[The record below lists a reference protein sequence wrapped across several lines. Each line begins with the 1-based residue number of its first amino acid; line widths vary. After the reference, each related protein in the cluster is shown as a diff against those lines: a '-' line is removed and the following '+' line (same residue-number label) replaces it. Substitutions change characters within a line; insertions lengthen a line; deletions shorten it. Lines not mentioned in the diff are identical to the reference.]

1 MQPMQLFN
9 LAFRQNEWFAQRQSV
24 ISSNVANANTPGY
37 KARDVESFDA
47 VMDSS
52 ASTSAPMA
60 ATDPQHFASS
70 GSEAVRDQNNGDD
83 QAEVLVSGNDV
94 NLEQEFL
101 KSNDVMRGYT
111 LNTQIMKTF
120 DRMLQSATKG

>member
-9 LAFRQNEWFAQRQSV
+9 LAFRQNEWLAQRQSV

-37 KARDVESFDA
+37 KAKDVESFDA
-47 VMDSS
+47 AMRQSV
-52 ASTSAPMA
+52 PMA
-60 ATDPQHFASS
+60 ATNEQHFSS
-70 GSEAVRDQNNGDD
+70 PGFDAVGSQENGDG
-83 QAEVLVSGNDV
+83 QAEVFVSGNDV

-101 KSNDVMRGYT
+101 KSNDVMRSYT

-120 DRMLQSATKG
+120 DRMLQSVTKG

>member
-9 LAFRQNEWFAQRQSV
+9 LAFRQNEWLAQRQSV

-37 KARDVESFDA
+37 KAHDVQSFDEA
-47 VMDSS
+47 MQ
-52 ASTSAPMA
+52 TSMPL
-60 ATDPQHFASS
+60 ATTNSQHFASAQFEAIAN
-70 GSEAVRDQNNGDD
+70 GNGADKSEVM
-83 QAEVLVSGNDV
+83 VSGNDV

-101 KSNDVMRGYT
+101 KSNDVMRSYT

-120 DRMLQSATKG
+120 DRMLLTVTKV

>member
-9 LAFRQNEWFAQRQSV
+9 LAFRQNEWLAQRQSV
-24 ISSNVANANTPGY
+24 ISSNIANANTPGY
-37 KARDVESFDA
+37 KAKDVESFDDA
-47 VMDSS
+47 MR
-52 ASTSAPMA
+52 TSVPMA
-60 ATDPQHFASS
+60 ATNPQHFASP
-70 GSEAVRDQNNGDD
+70 EFDAVRDQDNGPG

-101 KSNDVMRGYT
+101 KSNDVMRSYT

-120 DRMLQSATKG
+120 DRMLQSVTKG